1 MDRHEDILSIKNSE
15 GIDKDTGMY
24 RVPEVFEK
32 KLRVG
37 SIVEV
42 EVQDPAN
49 KMTQWVPGKVVR
61 LDGNDAFFVDIKIIT
76 PNERGSWEERYTA
89 GEENSEW
96 RWPISA
102 TNL

>member
-42 EVQDPAN
+42 EVQDP
-49 KMTQWVPGKVVR
+49 M
-61 LDGNDAFFVDIKIIT
+61 
-76 PNERGSWEERYTA
+76 
-89 GEENSEW
+89 
-96 RWPISA
+96 
-102 TNL
+102 